1 MTMTHNTM
9 KTKDGQ
15 ENSALIELWGVSKH
29 YQQASEIVKAV
40 DDVSLQVQAGDF
52 VSITG
57 RSGSGKTTLLSLI
70 GGLTAPTSGG
80 VRLFDRTL
88 KDLGD
93 GELSAL
99 RAEKIG
105 YVFQFASLIPTLST
119 LDNVRLPGI
128 FAPQPVDLAYARQL
142 LDWVGLSDKL
152 NNYPAELSGG
162 QQARVSLARALAN
175 QPDLLLADEPTGN
188 LDVETEWEILSLLRD
203 LNRDQNITIMLV
215 THNPELAKYGHRH
228 MIMQGGNLT
237 ENYQWLQEQ
246 ETVHE

>member
-1 MTMTHNTM
+1 MTQVDNTVR
-9 KTKDGQ
+9 DGHRLGG
-15 ENSALIELWGVSKH
+15 SALVELWGVSKH
-29 YQQASEIVKAV
+29 YQQGLDSVKAV
-40 DDVSLQVQAGDF
+40 DDVSLKVQAGDF

-80 VRLFDRTL
+80 VRLFDQTL
-88 KDLGD
+88 KNLGD
-93 GELSAL
+93 SELSAL
-99 RAEKIG
+99 RAERMG
-105 YVFQFASLIPTLST
+105 FVFQFASLIPTLST

-128 FAPQPVDLAYARQL
+128 FAPKPVDTAYARKL

-152 NNYPAELSGG
+152 NSYPAELSGG

-203 LNRDQNITIMLV
+203 LNQEQNITIMLV
-215 THNPELAKYGHRH
+215 THNPELAKYGDRH
-228 MIMQGGNLT
+228 FVMHGGGLT
-237 ENYQWLQEQ
+237 ESYQWLGEK
-246 ETVHE
+246 VPIDG

>member
-1 MTMTHNTM
+1 MMNQEVFNAQM
-9 KTKDGQ
+9 MP

-29 YQQASEIVKAV
+29 YRQGPEIVIAV

-70 GGLTAPTSGG
+70 GGLTAPSSGG
-80 VRLFDRTL
+80 VRLFDQSL
-88 KDLGD
+88 KELDD
-93 GELSAL
+93 VTLSAL
-99 RAEKIG
+99 RAERMG
-105 YVFQFASLIPTLST
+105 YVFQFSSLIPTLST

-128 FAPQPVDLAYARQL
+128 FAAIPVDLDYAKQL

-152 NNYPAELSGG
+152 YNYPAELSGG

-175 QPDLLLADEPTGN
+175 HPDLLLADEPTGN

-203 LNRDQNITIMLV
+203 LNRDQDITIMLV
-215 THNPELAKYGHRH
+215 THNPELAKYGDRH
-228 MIMQGGNLT
+228 FVMHSGGLT
-237 ENYQWLQEQ
+237 ESFQWVGE
-246 ETVHE
+246 EVSIDG